1 MALVVIGIGMATI
14 DFLQDNQCSPN
25 NGSVDLFDRKLG
37 NMVHVIVQRNSCAQK
52 LFLWSISAL
61 VAIKLG
67 KKKNSTAVAAKKC
80 IAREIF
86 QFRQQQNK
94 RTNRQ

>member
-37 NMVHVIVQRNSCAQK
+37 NMVHVIVQRNSFAQK
-52 LFLWSISAL
+52 IVFVVNFRVGGNYTRKIKKFNCSRGKEVHCKGNISIPA
-61 VAIKLG
+61 
-67 KKKNSTAVAAKKC
+67 TA
-80 IAREIF
+80 E
-86 QFRQQQNK
+86 
-94 RTNRQ
+94 

>member
-37 NMVHVIVQRNSCAQK
+37 NMVHVIVQRNSFAQK
-52 LFLWSISAL
+52 IVF
-61 VAIKLG
+61 VV
-67 KKKNSTAVAAKKC
+67 N
-80 IAREIF
+80 
-86 QFRQQQNK
+86 FRVGGN
-94 RTNRQ
+94 

>member
-37 NMVHVIVQRNSCAQK
+37 NMVHVIVQRNSFAQK

-61 VAIKLG
+61 VAIILG
-67 KKKNSTAVAAKKC
+67 K
-80 IAREIF
+80 
-86 QFRQQQNK
+86 
-94 RTNRQ
+94 